1 VNKDSKKCPITKCRM
16 MDKGCD
22 EPFAGGIQI
31 EDFEDFKIKA
41 KTNFPE
47 GRVSPVCVV
56 CENIDSR
63 VGIEINID

>member
-1 VNKDSKKCPITKCRM
+1 M